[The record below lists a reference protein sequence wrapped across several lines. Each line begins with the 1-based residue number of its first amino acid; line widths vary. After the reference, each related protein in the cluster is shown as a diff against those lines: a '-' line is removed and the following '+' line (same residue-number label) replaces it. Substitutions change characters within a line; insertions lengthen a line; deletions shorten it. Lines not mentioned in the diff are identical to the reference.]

1 MFVKRILCAGQCA
14 RHGLISSGQRKSMAY
29 EALGFAQQSELRESL
44 SLVHIRI
51 GIELWLSKVEEQQM
65 QIKKTSVGEA
75 VQLQKDR
82 ETRTEWA

>member
-1 MFVKRILCAGQCA
+1 
-14 RHGLISSGQRKSMAY
+14 MAY
-29 EALGFAQQSELRESL
+29 EALRFAQQSELRESL

-51 GIELWLSKVEEQQM
+51 GIELWLSKVEQQQM

-82 ETRTEWA
+82 EARAEWA